1 VSPGK
6 RAPEAMSERILITG
20 GGGFLGL
27 PLCERM
33 RELGN
38 EILAVSRHSG
48 VDVSDWNHV
57 SSVDRCDVVYHLAA
71 VTGVEAALAQP
82 REAYRTNI
90 MGTLNLLEYCRIQKA
105 RRLVFAS
112 TYVYGQPRYL
122 PVDEDHPVNPGNLY
136 AQSKVIGET
145 LCRQYY
151 EDFGVSVVIL
161 RIFNPYGPGQQ
172 GNFLIPTILNQLRHQ
187 GKVLLRDPAPRRD
200 FIFVQDVVDAFVKAG
215 RYTGSE
221 FAIFNVA
228 SGKSY
233 SVAEVVEKIRHLH
246 GGPFEVVY
254 AGPSRLFEIADC
266 VGAVERSRLGLGWEA
281 AIDIDAGL
289 RQTLQAW

>member
-1 VSPGK
+1 LGK
-6 RAPEAMSERILITG
+6 RVPEAMSERILITG

-27 PLCERM
+27 PLYDRL
-33 RELGN
+33 REMGN
-38 EILAVSRHSG
+38 AVLSVSRHSG
-48 VDVSDWNHV
+48 VDVGDWNHI
-57 SSVDRCDVVYHLAA
+57 SSVERCDVVYHLAA
-71 VTGVEAALAQP
+71 VTGGEAALARP

-90 MGTLNLLEYCRIQKA
+90 MGTLNLLEYCRIQKV

-136 AQSKVIGET
+136 AQSKAIGEI
-145 LCRQYY
+145 LCRRYC
-151 EDFGVSVVIL
+151 EDFGVSVVVL

-172 GNFLIPTILNQLRHQ
+172 GNFLIPTVLNQLQHQ

-215 RYTGSE
+215 CYTGSE

-233 SVAEVVEKIRHLH
+233 SVAEVVEKIRYIH
-246 GGPFEVVY
+246 GRPFEVVY
-254 AGPSRLFEIADC
+254 AGPSRPFEIADC
-266 VGAVERSRLGLGWEA
+266 VGGVARSRLGLGWEA
-281 AIDIDAGL
+281 AIDMDRGL
-289 RQTLQAW
+289 RQTLEAWQW

>member
-1 VSPGK
+1 MG
-6 RAPEAMSERILITG
+6 R
-20 GGGFLGL
+20 
-27 PLCERM
+27 PLCNRL
-33 RELGN
+33 RESGREVRSLDRQSG
-38 EILAVSRHSG
+38 IDVTDWDQLSR
-48 VDVSDWNHV
+48 VE
-57 SSVDRCDVVYHLAA
+57 RCDVVYHLAA
-71 VTGVEAALAQP
+71 VTGTEAALARP

-200 FIFVQDVVDAFVKAG
+200 FIYVQDVVDAFVKAG

>member
-1 VSPGK
+1 
-6 RAPEAMSERILITG
+6 MSRRVLVTG
-20 GGGFLGL
+20 GSGFLGL
-27 PLCERM
+27 SLCRK
-33 RELGN
+33 LG
-38 EILAVSRHSG
+38 ESGDDVLAVSRHSG
-48 VDVSDWNHV
+48 VDVTDWNHV
-57 SSVDRCDVVYHLAA
+57 SRVERCDVVYHLAA
-71 VTGVEAALAQP
+71 VTGAEAALSRP
-82 REAYRTNI
+82 RETYTTNVL
-90 MGTLNLLEYCRIQKA
+90 GTMHVLEYCRIQKA

-122 PVDEDHPVNPGNLY
+122 PVDESHPIKPGNLY

-187 GKVLLRDPAPRRD
+187 GKVLLRDAAPRRD
-200 FIFVQDVVDAFVKAG
+200 FIFMQDVVDAFTMAG
-215 RYTGSE
+215 SYAGSE

-233 SVAEVVEKIRHLH
+233 SVSEIVGKIRNMH
-246 GGPFEVVY
+246 GRPFEVVY
-254 AGPSRLFEIADC
+254 TGPSRPFEIPDC
-266 VGAVERSRLGLGWEA
+266 VGGIEGSKRNLGWQA
-281 AIDIDAGL
+281 KTDIDNGL
-289 RQTLQAW
+289 RQTVEAWTW